1 MIILPKN
8 FITKLFIRFSQFLRA
23 HDLNICIVTIYFRN
37 CFRKYY
43 FTLFC
48 DYVSKILTGAAVRRC
63 LTNFPKMFTKF
74 TRKYCNEVLLAT
86 TTLTIQDSMSVVFQ
100 NNSSAEH
107 QRRIQNHVKHLRW
120 SDLRK

>member
-1 MIILPKN
+1 MISIFVLL
-8 FITKLFIRFSQFLRA
+8 LFISG
-23 HDLNICIVTIYFRN
+23 I

-86 TTLTIQDSMSVVFQ
+86 TTLTIQDSMSVVFSKQLFCRTPEAYSEPCQTSKMERFTKIVKAFCHSLFSQ
-100 NNSSAEH
+100 NAPS
-107 QRRIQNHVKHLRW
+107 
-120 SDLRK
+120 